1 MKSNSKK
8 LRKKKFF
15 EPLLLYIAHW
25 CDTFPRSLW
34 HVEELL
40 TVLVEWTMLEVQAPP
55 PLPGLRW
62 STHNMGRVGGIF
74 CNFLNMWVHMGPTYY
89 EDW

>member
-55 PLPGLRW
+55 PSPASDGALTTWGEW
-62 STHNMGRVGGIF
+62 VEFFAIF
-74 CNFLNMWVHMGPTYY
+74 
-89 EDW
+89 